1 MTNRYQVKGKI
12 GQGGLG
18 DVYLAHDTQLDREVA
33 LKRVRPPEDSAISAA
48 NLEADLI
55 REARTLSSLQHPNIV
70 TIYDVGRNESGSFVV
85 MELLKGETLDQ
96 VSDRGK
102 LTVADF
108 REVVLQVLEGMVA
121 AQSLGLVHRDL
132 KPGNLMV
139 NWLASGK
146 FQIKILDFG
155 LARFSKSAVPQT
167 QDQGDGIF
175 GSIWFMAPEQ
185 FERRPLDAR
194 TDMYSLGCIFYK
206 ILTQRHPFDG
216 TSPVDVM
223 VSHLQHSVTPLQDLR
238 SDVPRWM
245 ADWVMWLVSRNMDD
259 RPHDARTALNFFLAE
274 ASGLPAEPAPPP
286 PPPPKAAS
294 VRIVGRGT
302 APGQRHP
309 SQPARSP
316 AAVTRPTATP
326 AAPVAA
332 KPAAS
337 KPATRPV
344 AAASPPTTTAAP
356 RATSS
361 KPSRPTTPKD
371 PKAALKWWILAG
383 VALIAY
389 LTWVILKPRTPI
401 LPRADHDELVTRLAT
416 QDEPQGDATLVAELV
431 SWIGETASPET
442 PKIAAVLG
450 RLKGPDIN
458 EAIGTQLA
466 TAKGAARTVL
476 TEIAGDRPSPAG
488 NAALLEILASGS
500 PEDRNLAA
508 DALGKSGNAPE
519 ALAMV
524 KAAAIAKDDQSRR
537 NIANGVSAILARSAD
552 PATRVRTI
560 APLLPSCDPAFRP
573 DLLRL
578 LAATGDASASDVL
591 IDEIK
596 AGGDRL
602 RDAFNQLDAWPAAD
616 ANLASAVLA
625 ATLTGDHDSLTGPAA
640 RLLARLQDLDAPAA
654 AASLARLV
662 PATAS
667 SPKAATDFCL
677 AAASLASPEAA
688 ALVASIPS
696 DAAAPA
702 QAAIADN
709 IKRITTIQSGPNVL
723 PAAAAV
729 IVSNTKDAFHSPT
742 VRYISGWLQ
751 PSTRLA
757 WDITIPKAGK
767 FSVSI
772 LQSSGQKGDR
782 SCRIAL
788 GTSATERNVRVT
800 GANEQFEAIDAG
812 SFTIPKPGT
821 WRLWIE
827 PLRSTPGQPLMN
839 IREIT
844 ITAP

>member
-1 MTNRYQVKGKI
+1 MTHRYEVKGKI

-18 DVYLAHDTQLDREVA
+18 DVYLAHDSQLGRDVA
-33 LKRVRPPEDSAISAA
+33 LKRVRPPEDSALSAA

-70 TIYDVGRNESGSFVV
+70 TIYDVGRDDSGSFVV

-223 VSHLQHSVTPLQDLR
+223 VSHLQHAVTPLHQLR
-238 SDVPRWM
+238 NDVPRWM

-259 RPHDARTALNFFLAE
+259 RPNDARTALNFFLAE
-274 ASGLPAEPAPPP
+274 ASGLPAEPPPP
-286 PPPPKAAS
+286 PPAHTKAAS

-302 APGQRHP
+302 APSQRHP
-309 SQPARSP
+309 SQPVR
-316 AAVTRPTATP
+316 AAAPVTRPTASP
-326 AAPVAA
+326 AAPAA
-332 KPAAS
+332 QP
-337 KPATRPV
+337 PTRPV
-344 AAASPPTTTAAP
+344 AAPSPPTTTAAP

-361 KPSRPTTPKD
+361 RQSRPTTPKD

-383 VALIAY
+383 VALVAY

-416 QDEPQGDATLVAELV
+416 QDEPQGDPALVAELV

-442 PKIAAVLG
+442 PKIAAVLS

-466 TAKGAARTVL
+466 ASKGAARTVL
-476 TEIAGDRPSPAG
+476 TEIAGDRPSPDG
-488 NAALLEILASGS
+488 NTALLEILTSGS

-508 DALGKSGNAPE
+508 AALGKSGNAPQ

-537 NIANGVSAILARSAD
+537 NIAAAVSAILARSAD

-573 DLLRL
+573 ELLRL

-602 RDAFNQLDAWPAAD
+602 RDAFHQLDAWPAAD
-616 ANLASAVLA
+616 ANLASAVLS
-625 ATLTGDHDSLTGPAA
+625 ATLTGDHDALTGPAA

-654 AASLARLV
+654 AASLAKLV

-696 DAAAPA
+696 DAAEPA
-702 QAAIADN
+702 KAAIADN
-709 IKRITTIQSGPNVL
+709 IKRITTIQSGSNVL

-729 IVSNTKDAFHSPT
+729 IVSNGKDAFHSPT

-757 WDITIPKAGK
+757 WDISIPKAGK

-772 LQSSGQKGDR
+772 LQSSAQKGDR

-788 GTSATERNVRVT
+788 GTSASERNVRVT
-800 GANEQFEAIDAG
+800 GSNEQFEAIDAG
-812 SFTIPKPGT
+812 SFTIPKPGI

-827 PLRSTPGQPLMN
+827 PLRSSQGQPLMN

>member
-18 DVYLAHDTQLDREVA
+18 DVYLAHDSQLDRDVA

-70 TIYDVGRNESGSFVV
+70 TIYDVGHNESGSFVV

-185 FERRPLDAR
+185 FERLPLDAR

-223 VSHLQHSVTPLQDLR
+223 VSHLQHAVTPLHQLR
-238 SDVPRWM
+238 NDVPRWM

-286 PPPPKAAS
+286 PPPPKTAS

-302 APGQRHP
+302 APGQRNP
-309 SQPARSP
+309 SHPARSP
-316 AAVTRPTATP
+316 APVTRPATATP
-326 AAPVAA
+326 AAPAA
-332 KPAAS
+332 AA

-344 AAASPPTTTAAP
+344 APAVSPTTTPP
-356 RATSS
+356 RAASS

-371 PKAALKWWILAG
+371 PRAALKWWILAG
-383 VALIAY
+383 VALVAY

-401 LPRADHDELVTRLAT
+401 LPRADHDELVTRLSI
-416 QDEPQGDATLVAELV
+416 QDEPPGDATLVAELV

-476 TEIAGDRPSPAG
+476 TEIAGDRPSAPG

-508 DALGKSGNAPE
+508 TSLGKSGNAPE

-537 NIANGVSAILARSAD
+537 NLANGVSAILARSAD

-578 LAATGDASASDVL
+578 LAATGDSSASDVL

-616 ANLASAVLA
+616 SNLASAVLS
-625 ATLTGDHDSLTGPAA
+625 ATLAGDHDSLTGPAA
-640 RLLARLQDLDAPAA
+640 RLLARLQDLDAAA
-654 AASLARLV
+654 TVTSLAKLV

-688 ALVASIPS
+688 ALVASITS

-709 IKRITTIQSGPNVL
+709 IKRITTIQTGANII

-742 VRYISGWLQ
+742 VRYITSWLQ

-757 WDITIPKAGK
+757 WDVSIPKAGK

-788 GTSATERNVRVT
+788 GTSATERNVRIT
-800 GANEQFEAIDAG
+800 GANEQFESIDAG
-812 SFTIPKPGT
+812 AFTIPKPGT

-827 PLRSTPGQPLMN
+827 PLRSSPGQPLMN